1 MASNEG
7 TKRFGMTPAVVMLP
21 FTQSMMVVTSPIG
34 ENAPPALAA
43 MMIMQANFH
52 LSAFSATNL
61 RSNMT
66 MTMVVVRLSNT
77 ADMKKVMMDNIHRSS
92 FFFLVVILS
101 VMMENPLCASMSST
115 IVIAPI
121 RKNNVDATSPRPSM
135 ICTSVTYLMT
145 FS

>member
-1 MASNEG
+1 MDKLSTSNGTIIASNEG
-7 TKRFGMTPAVVMLP
+7 MIRLGMTPAVVMLP

-43 MMIMQANFH
+43 MTIRQANLH
-52 LSAFSATNL
+52 LSVLSATIL

-77 ADMKKVMMDNIHRSS
+77 ADMKYVMKESIHRSS

-121 RKNNVDATSPRPSM
+121 RKNSVDATSPNPSM
-135 ICTSVTYLMT
+135 I
-145 FS
+145 